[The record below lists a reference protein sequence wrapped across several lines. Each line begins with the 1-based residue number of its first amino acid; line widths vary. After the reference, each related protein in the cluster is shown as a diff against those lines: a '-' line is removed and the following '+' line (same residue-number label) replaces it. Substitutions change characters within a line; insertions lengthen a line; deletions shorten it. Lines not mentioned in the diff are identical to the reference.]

1 MMIRGLLRELAPAL
15 PKRVSNKWPA
25 TRLAANR
32 TERVKGRMTFL
43 ISSISTIKGIK
54 RGGVPVGTR
63 PEKKFWEFLII
74 LKSMYPSHMGR
85 ARLTVIDM
93 WPVGVK
99 IKGAILN
106 RFMDAM
112 NEKILTMIKVD
123 PGRTVKDKI
132 DINSL
137 LIALIN

>member
-1 MMIRGLLRELAPAL
+1 
-15 PKRVSNKWPA
+15 
-25 TRLAANR
+25 
-32 TERVKGRMTFL
+32 
-43 ISSISTIKGIK
+43 
-54 RGGVPVGTR
+54 
-63 PEKKFWEFLII
+63 
-74 LKSMYPSHMGR
+74 MYPSHMGR

-132 DINSL
+132 DINSS
-137 LIALIN
+137 LIALINWENRKIIWFLCTQKEEGKISRAENKANQFNLKLKILTGSKIENKFPII